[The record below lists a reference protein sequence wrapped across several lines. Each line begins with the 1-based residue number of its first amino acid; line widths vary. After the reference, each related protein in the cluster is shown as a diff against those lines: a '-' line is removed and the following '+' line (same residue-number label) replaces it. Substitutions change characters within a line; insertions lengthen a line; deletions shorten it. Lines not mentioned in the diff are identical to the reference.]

1 MMIEEDEGYQPGDAE
16 EDQAQ
21 DIGAPPL
28 APRLEHLAFLRRAA
42 AAQPHSVLNVIDERQ
57 QRFLEAVW
65 VDRGLCSGR

>member
-28 APRLEHLAFLRRAA
+28 APWLEDFALIVGGAA
-42 AAQPHSVLNVIDERQ
+42 ATLGHCARALR
-57 QRFLEAVW
+57 
-65 VDRGLCSGR
+65 